1 MDNSKVSMVILK
13 DIYMFGVI
21 HIPTQI
27 TIIDQIVN
35 IVNQMQDLPK
45 NCKLILG
52 RDTPKFPEGD

>member
-1 MDNSKVSMVILK
+1 MDNSRASMVILK
-13 DIYMFGVI
+13 DIYRFGVI

-45 NCKLILG
+45 TVNL
-52 RDTPKFPEGD
+52 F